1 MSYCST
7 RSSKTLIVDASPGQA
22 ILRSGMW
29 LVFKEWT
36 VLWGSLHTFN
46 MNGQTQH
53 QLVNNSQMNFSKA
66 PLQNR
71 TRSIAINEMS
81 YLSSSTTTSVSE
93 HACALKNTYEITLER
108 SRRQHVQHA
117 SDLRPPPWKI
127 PLAVQQRSEVDRNSH
142 PVSLRPVKNK
152 ANCCVWT
159 IVFPVYWTNCRM
171 DTTY

>member
-1 MSYCST
+1 MITLIWEFRIKWNRTEASLQHWLVQYLSMSCCST
-7 RSSKTLIVDASPGQA
+7 RSSKTLIVEASAGQA

-36 VLWGSLHTFN
+36 VLGGSLHTFN
-46 MNGQTQH
+46 VHGQTQH

-71 TRSIAINEMS
+71 TRSIAINGMS

-108 SRRQHVQHA
+108 SE
-117 SDLRPPPWKI
+117 L
-127 PLAVQQRSEVDRNSH
+127 LCTRS
-142 PVSLRPVKNK
+142 K
-152 ANCCVWT
+152 AL
-159 IVFPVYWTNCRM
+159 
-171 DTTY
+171 